1 MRRAVVVFFL
11 FPGFF
16 FGCSPNNVTVDDRL
30 GRYFDSAGVKGSFG
44 LFDNGHGHFTIYNL
58 PRYRDSFY
66 SPGQTFDIL
75 QSLIAIQEGIKKD
88 DSAESDT
95 PIPYGIDTS
104 LHGAD
109 SVARGGLGLPP
120 NFGQEFRDTGST
132 NGLAFLILVQD
143 ITRDTVQKW
152 IDSLQ
157 YGNRKTKDRA
167 EFWLDGTLRINCD
180 QQLGLLKKL
189 YFNQLPFFA
198 RTQEIVQR
206 MMATESNSVYRLSY
220 KTSLG
225 KMEDGHG
232 IGWVMGWVEENKHPY
247 FFVVNLESADGT
259 KDLRQ
264 TGLVI
269 ARKILQEEGF
279 FEGKK

>member
-1 MRRAVVVFFL
+1 MSLIPTKVAVGVSIPIRMVLGGPMGFCFSSSISTICRSNRLTLRQNFFWMRRAVVVFFL

-180 QQLGLLKKL
+180 QQ
-189 YFNQLPFFA
+189 
-198 RTQEIVQR
+198 
-206 MMATESNSVYRLSY
+206 
-220 KTSLG
+220 
-225 KMEDGHG
+225 
-232 IGWVMGWVEENKHPY
+232 
-247 FFVVNLESADGT
+247 
-259 KDLRQ
+259 
-264 TGLVI
+264 
-269 ARKILQEEGF
+269 
-279 FEGKK
+279 